1 MCGFRLKF
9 AAVTLIVLVWVCVQC
24 NAGLRL
30 SVDGGIQCGVC
41 QLAAYAHGMELP
53 REQTELKPTHQ
64 TMLRACGGLRAEPN
78 GCQKLCEVMTYHCQR
93 CRVTALVTIHT
104 SCTQH
109 PPPPP
114 FYDDKDKAVIVDH

>member
-30 SVDGGIQCGVC
+30 
-41 QLAAYAHGMELP
+41 
-53 REQTELKPTHQ
+53 EQTELKPTHQ